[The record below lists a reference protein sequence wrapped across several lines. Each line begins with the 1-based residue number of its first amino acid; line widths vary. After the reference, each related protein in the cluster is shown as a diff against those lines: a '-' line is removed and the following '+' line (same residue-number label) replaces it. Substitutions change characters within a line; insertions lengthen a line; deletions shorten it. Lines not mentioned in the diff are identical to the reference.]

1 MPVEHRASHSRRSG
15 FGAAAGAIA
24 IAIAFGTLFHT
35 PEPAFAQ
42 TDPGSIGVRLI
53 DVPASAANDPRARQY
68 IVDHLE
74 PGSVIER
81 QFEISNTTASATTV
95 EVYPSAATIDHGA
108 FVGDAGKSVNELT
121 EHTTIGQ
128 TTVVIPASST
138 ITNSVTIAIPEDAPP
153 GEQYGAIWV
162 EARSAENSGVEIV
175 NRVGIRMY
183 VSIGGANPPASDFA
197 IESMTASRDS
207 VGAPSVTASIRNTG
221 GRALDTSAALT
232 LTKVGGTLSAGPYT
246 SASGGT
252 IAPGETTDLVI
263 AVTDDVDAG
272 PWTAS
277 IAVTSGLL
285 EVRSEA
291 EVTFPA
297 EGQGQKIDT
306 EVPFSNLLQS
316 AWAGLLAAIILGL
329 AILAWLIVRRRSR
342 SQRDGAGRQDPG
354 AAYKTTNNDVPR

>member
-1 MPVEHRASHSRRSG
+1 
-15 FGAAAGAIA
+15 
-24 IAIAFGTLFHT
+24 
-35 PEPAFAQ
+35 
-42 TDPGSIGVRLI
+42 
-53 DVPASAANDPRARQY
+53 
-68 IVDHLE
+68 
-74 PGSVIER
+74 
-81 QFEISNTTASATTV
+81 
-95 EVYPSAATIDHGA
+95 
-108 FVGDAGKSVNELT
+108 
-121 EHTTIGQ
+121 
-128 TTVVIPASST
+128 
-138 ITNSVTIAIPEDAPP
+138 
-153 GEQYGAIWV
+153 
-162 EARSAENSGVEIV
+162 
-175 NRVGIRMY
+175 MY